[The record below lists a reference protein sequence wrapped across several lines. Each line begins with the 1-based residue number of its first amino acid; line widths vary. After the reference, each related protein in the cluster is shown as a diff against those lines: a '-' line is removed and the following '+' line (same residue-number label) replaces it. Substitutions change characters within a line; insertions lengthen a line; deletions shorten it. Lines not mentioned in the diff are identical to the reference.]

1 LVIFQEGN
9 SIIMQSKSRRKLVFE
24 RLESR
29 SLLAVTTTFLPDPYE
44 NTAPKIFNR
53 SAMAISGS
61 LLRTPSVVLGQ
72 FDVESDPLKLVSYS
86 SPSHGWVISNGDGT
100 LNYTS
105 DDGYVGWDSFQFTI
119 GDGRGGLSTGTM
131 TIEVVAPGKTAGTS
145 SFTGFAKMQAGGIDV
160 DLGQFSKV
168 SPRAIDFDADGRID
182 ILAGANGKILLYRN
196 IGTAYEPV
204 FASGVPLKAAG
215 TNISIGNGRL
225 AISTVD
231 IDSDGRFDL
240 VATGSN
246 DFRTRWYRNVG
257 TATNPIFNSA
267 ILFKQQDGLSDHVA
281 ANVRVEVAD
290 WNGDGL
296 ADIIAGSFDR
306 FFQVAYNVGTPMS
319 PRFAAPTN
327 VIDSRGLT
335 IQGAYNLNPRV
346 FDLNGDGRPDFIDS
360 YNWGDINFRINQ
372 GTSKLPDLPESSKL
386 LITDKN
392 GVRLNLQQIT
402 DGPIVDFQDFNGDG
416 ILDLVSGGELSGTI
430 YLAYGQHGLDYLS
443 EIETLVAEHPEDL
456 GPFLNSPTNAAD
468 QARLKH
474 ILEGLY
480 DAVVYWVMPWQK
492 EIILERLLHLIDSN
506 PKYFKLQTLDLTS
519 QPGIPS
525 LAAQLW
531 LTALMTNYYD
541 PYTRKAICD
550 AAGFPQPDEPG
561 GAYRKLV
568 QDLGLFLMDNYQSP
582 SGAEAIYQNVRNIP
596 RNVYPG
602 TGLTMNDW
610 LGAPNYLVRGSLKNN
625 FNGYPDQGYPEFG
638 FGDDAAAV
646 IGGRGSENQYMTVI
660 HHEIMHDM
668 DAFVSRS
675 PDLYRRWGQMLVR
688 AAGRDKN
695 GTSFIIADPQTGWFS
710 VPLTQEHWRN
720 QGWWN
725 GTDSWPST
733 YDAFFNSGLGK
744 DWNKLGFMRGD
755 IAWFLYN
762 PQESLATQGNQ
773 YWNSGEGRLQVA
785 INRWYQGYDTNITE
799 VLFFMDVLSLGLS
812 KIQLCENDEY
822 SNQVISFAKL
832 SRNQWG
838 FIDGVFVN
846 GREYR
851 FSVDNKGNVTQV
863 LSPLAPDVSMPAIAM
878 PSIVTTAST
887 RLSVSATSTNGSD
900 PSSLIYH
907 WTATDLPQ
915 GATMPRFGTNGS
927 NAAKETVV
935 EFDSA
940 GTYLLTATIVDKYA
954 TGFPFKT
961 SSTTVTV
968 VPTASGISISPENT
982 VVNPGDRIQFR
993 AYQSDQFG
1001 NPLTTPTNVQWSVI
1015 SAQGTIDASGLYTAP
1030 ADPIIATIVATQGS
1044 EAAYSTVRTGSVS
1057 SWSQRSGGSWTAS
1070 ANWASGIAP
1079 EQSDVVADFSRVNLT
1094 QDAVVT
1100 LDGDRIA
1107 GGLLFGD
1114 QDPGQNWILE
1124 TGTGGILTL
1133 DTSIGQPTIFVSNG
1147 EATISGRL
1155 ASGDGLRKTG
1165 QGILKQNANFDIV
1178 GGITIDEGIY
1188 EVSAGGWSSNPFTQS
1203 NQILVNRD
1211 GTLRTTGSQSL
1222 GVANNRVWIND
1233 GTLQLGADNYF
1244 YDFRMTGG
1252 RVIGGQLQLLGG
1264 TIPIDPSEETARIES
1279 DVRFIYETTLDV
1291 GDGSPDVDL
1300 VLAGVM
1306 LNPFSITKTGQ
1317 GTLLVSSPAVYT
1329 GGTIV
1334 QQGAM
1339 FFDDGGG
1346 AGAATGTM
1354 SVSDGATVGGIGMIA
1369 SQLTVNP
1376 GAKLIPKPNGIG
1388 QLKLGKSL
1396 FLAGTSLFEIDPS
1409 NKKFDQIV
1417 AGSNI
1422 DLGGSLIVNSLGG
1435 TFDANDRFQLF
1446 SAPTFAGSFAS
1457 VTLPELDSGLLWDLS
1472 KLSSSGLIQVV
1483 EVNAPV
1489 GISLSPRF
1497 VKENLIPA
1505 TPVGTLSTND
1515 PEPNDTFVY
1524 SLVRGPGDL
1533 DNGSFTIV
1541 ESQLRAIQSFD
1552 YEPKSKY
1559 SVRVRSTDRL
1569 GLYTEEVFSIGIED
1583 VNEAPVANDDKFWML
1598 IGSTKLLDILGND
1611 IDSEGTIDPSKVVIV
1626 SPPSHGFVQ
1635 VQTDG
1640 LIQLKAD
1647 PSFIGEIS
1655 FRYAVRD
1662 SMDSESNPATVRVT
1676 VVGSTHQNPTNR
1688 YDVNNDR
1695 STSPLD
1701 VLLII
1706 NLLNFK
1712 GASLPVEGLPGPP
1725 NYVDVNGDKRVDPL
1739 DILELINFIN
1749 KGSLQSG
1756 EGLEVFE
1763 DSVMEEAFYSS
1774 LEFES
1779 PNGTTRKRRSYGP
1792 KKLTWPL

>member
-1 LVIFQEGN
+1 
-9 SIIMQSKSRRKLVFE
+9 MHSKSRRKLVFE

-29 SLLAVTTTFLPDPYE
+29 RLLALTTTFLPDPYE
-44 NTAPKIFNR
+44 NTAPKIFDR

-72 FDVESDPLKLVSYS
+72 FDVESDPLKLVSYT
-86 SPSHGWVISNGDGT
+86 SPSHGRVISNGDGT

-105 DDGYVGWDSFQFTI
+105 EDGYVGRDSFQFTI
-119 GDGRGGLSTGTM
+119 GDGRGGLSTGTFS
-131 TIEVVAPGKTAGTS
+131 IEVIASGKSGGTS
-145 SFTGFAKMQAGGIDV
+145 SFTGFAKIQAGGIDV
-160 DLGQFSKV
+160 DFGQSSTV
-168 SPRAIDFDADGRID
+168 APRAIDYDADGRND
-182 ILAGANGKILLYRN
+182 ILAGANGRILLYRN
-196 IGTAYEPV
+196 IGTAYAPV

-215 TNISIGNGRL
+215 TDISIGNGRL

-240 VATGSN
+240 VATSSQ
-246 DFRTRWYRNVG
+246 DFKTRWYRNVG

-267 ILFKQQDGLSDHVA
+267 ILFKQQDGVNDHIA
-281 ANVRVEVAD
+281 ADLRVEVAD

-296 ADIIAGSFDR
+296 ADIITGSFDG
-306 FFQVAYNVGTPMS
+306 FFLVAYNIGTPMS
-319 PRFAAPTN
+319 PRFAVPTN
-327 VIDSRGLT
+327 VIDSRGRT

-346 FDLNGDGRPDFIDS
+346 FDLNGDGRPEFIDS
-360 YNWGDINFRINQ
+360 YNWGNINFRINQ
-372 GTSKLPDLPESSKL
+372 GTARLPDLPDSSTL
-386 LITDKN
+386 LITDIN
-392 GVRLNLQQIT
+392 GVRVDLHPII
-402 DGPIVDFQDFNGDG
+402 DGPIVDFRDFNGDG
-416 ILDLVSGGELSGTI
+416 ILDLISGGELSGTI
-430 YLAYGQHGLDYLS
+430 YLAYGQSGLDYLT
-443 EIETLVAEHPEDL
+443 EIETLVSKHPEDL
-456 GPFLNSPTNAAD
+456 GQFLNSPTNAAD
-468 QARLKH
+468 QARLKQ
-474 ILEGLY
+474 ILGGLY
-480 DAVVYWVMPWQK
+480 DDVVYWAMPQQK
-492 EIILERLLHLIDSN
+492 ELIFERLHHLINSN
-506 PKYFKLQTLDLTS
+506 PKYFKLQTLDLTL

-550 AAGFPQPDEPG
+550 AAGFPQLDEPG

-568 QDLGLFLMDNYQSP
+568 QDLGLFLIDNYQSP
-582 SGAEAIYQNVRNIP
+582 SGAEAIYQSVRNIP

-610 LGAPNYLVRGSLKNN
+610 LGAPTYLVRGSLKNN

-638 FGDDAAAV
+638 FGYDAIAV
-646 IGGRGSENQYMTVI
+646 IGGRGYENQYMTVI

-725 GTDSWPST
+725 GTDSWRST
-733 YDAFFNSGLGK
+733 YTDFFNSGLGK
-744 DWNKLGFMRGD
+744 DWNKRGFMRGD
-755 IAWFLYN
+755 IAWFLDN

-812 KIQLCENDEY
+812 KILLCENDGY
-822 SNQVISFAKL
+822 SDQVISFAKL

-851 FSVDNKGNVTQV
+851 FSVDNKGKVTQV
-863 LSPLAPDVSMPAIAM
+863 LSPLAPNVSMSAIAI
-878 PSIVTTAST
+878 PSIVTTTST
-887 RLSVSATSTNGSD
+887 QLSVSATSTNGSD

-907 WTATDLPQ
+907 WTATELPQ

-935 EFDSA
+935 EFDNP
-940 GTYLLTATIVDKYA
+940 GTYVLTATIVDKYA

-961 SSTTVTV
+961 SSTTVSV
-968 VPTASGISISPENT
+968 VPTPSGISIVPELS

-993 AYQSDQFG
+993 AYLSDQFG

-1015 SAQGTIDASGLYTAP
+1015 SDLGTIDARGLYTAP
-1030 ADPIIATIVATQGS
+1030 ANPNSATIVATQGS
-1044 EAAYSTVRTGSVS
+1044 VAAYSTVRTGSVS

-1070 ANWASGIAP
+1070 TNWASGIAP
-1079 EQSDVVADFSRVNLT
+1079 GKSDVVADFSRVNLT

-1114 QDPGQNWILE
+1114 QVPGQNWALE
-1124 TGTGGILTL
+1124 TGTGGKLTL
-1133 DTSIGQPTIFVSNG
+1133 DTNSGQPTIFVANG
-1147 EATISGRL
+1147 KATISGRL

-1165 QGILKQNANFDIV
+1165 QGTLKQNANFDIV
-1178 GGITIDEGIY
+1178 GGVTIDEGVY
-1188 EVSAGGWSSNPFTQS
+1188 EISAGGWNSNPFTQS

-1222 GVANNRVWIND
+1222 GVANNRIWING
-1233 GTLQLGADNYF
+1233 GTLQLGADNYL
-1244 YDFRMTGG
+1244 YDLRMTGG
-1252 RVIGGQLQLLGG
+1252 RVIGGDLELLGG

-1279 DVRFIYETTLDV
+1279 NVQFTYETTLDV

-1300 VLAGVM
+1300 VLAGGI
-1306 LNPFSITKTGQ
+1306 LNPFSITKTGK

-1354 SVSDGATVGGIGMIA
+1354 RVSDGATVGGIGMIA

-1376 GAKLIPKPNGIG
+1376 GAKIIPKPNGIG
-1388 QLKLGKSL
+1388 QLKLGESL
-1396 FLAGTSLFEIDPS
+1396 SLAGTSLFEIDPS

-1417 AGSNI
+1417 AGSKI
-1422 DLGGSLIVNSLGG
+1422 ALGGSLIVSSLGG
-1435 TFDANDRFQLF
+1435 RFNAKDRFQLF

-1457 VTLPELDSGLLWDLS
+1457 VTLPALDSGLLWDLS

-1505 TPVGTLSTND
+1505 NTVGTLSTND

-1541 ESQLRAIQSFD
+1541 ESKLIAIQSFD
-1552 YEPKSKY
+1552 YESKSKY
-1559 SVRVRSTDRL
+1559 SVRVRSTDRR

-1583 VNEAPVANDDKFWML
+1583 VNEAPVAKDDKFWM
-1598 IGSTKLLDILGND
+1598 IMGSTKLLDILGND
-1611 IDSEGTIDPSKVVIV
+1611 IDSEGMIDPATVVIV
-1626 SPPSHGFVQ
+1626 SPSSHGFVQ

-1640 LIQLKAD
+1640 LIQLTAAAGY
-1647 PSFIGEIS
+1647 IGEIS
-1655 FRYAVRD
+1655 FQYTVRD
-1662 SMDSESNPATVRVT
+1662 SMYSESNPATVRVT
-1676 VVGSTHQNPTNR
+1676 VVGSAYQNPTNR

-1695 STSPLD
+1695 SVSPLD
-1701 VLLII
+1701 VLSLI
-1706 NLLNFK
+1706 NLLNSK
-1712 GASLPVEGLPGPP
+1712 GVSLPVEGLPGPP
-1725 NYVDVNGDKRVDPL
+1725 DYVDVNGDKRVDPL

-1749 KGSLQSG
+1749 KGSLGSG
-1756 EGLEVFE
+1756 EGLGVFDE
-1763 DSVMEEAFYSS
+1763 SVIQEAFYSG
-1774 LEFES
+1774 LEFEP
-1779 PNGTTRKRRSYGP
+1779 PNGSTRKRRR
-1792 KKLTWPL
+1792 